1 MYNIYLD
8 SPQLAVQTNRKKQYQ
23 KQIKQVNQFQNRPF
37 PKKYGKYY
45 GLTAYQY
52 NITYNQSGTP
62 GY

>member
-8 SPQLAVQTNRKKQYQ
+8 SPQLAVQANRKKQYQ
-23 KQIKQVNQFQNRPF
+23 KQIKLVNKIQNRPF

-45 GLTAYQY
+45 GETTYQRI
-52 NITYNQSGTP
+52 ITYNESNNP

>member
-1 MYNIYLD
+1 M
-8 SPQLAVQTNRKKQYQ
+8 AVQANRHKYYQ
-23 KQIKQVNQFQNRPF
+23 KQIQRFGQFLNRPF

-52 NITYNQSGTP
+52 YITYNQSGTP

>member
-8 SPQLAVQTNRKKQYQ
+8 SPQLAVQANRKKQYQ
-23 KQIKQVNQFQNRPF
+23 KQIKRFNQFLNRPF

-45 GLTAYQY
+45 GETIYQRI
-52 NITYNQSGTP
+52 ITYNESNNP

>member
-1 MYNIYLD
+1 MYNIYLT
-8 SPQLAVQTNRKKQYQ
+8 SPQLAVQANQHKYYQ
-23 KQIKQVNQFQNRPF
+23 KQIQRFGQFLNRPF

-52 NITYNQSGTP
+52 YIKYTQSSTP